1 MKKVTDFGRCLQN
14 FLTVHMPGT
23 IGASG
28 ATVESY
34 RQSFLRFLEFMHQAC
49 GTEASDIR
57 ISDFTLDCV
66 KAFLSWLESR
76 GNGVATRNQ
85 RQAALLSFARFL
97 TYECPDYMEEY
108 QRILSLPFKKCLQA
122 EISYAKQDGIKAF
135 LEQMDRQSRKGMR
148 DYVMFSLLYTT
159 GMRVSELISLRAK
172 DVSLLEPCT
181 LLVHG
186 KGNKCR
192 YVPIVK
198 HVRPALQEY
207 LGKTGLDRPERLNDW
222 LFTSH
227 TRKQFTRQG
236 INYLVSK
243 YTKAANAV
251 HPGILP
257 EDFSPHKI
265 RHSTAMGLVE
275 EGVDLIYIRD
285 LLGHV
290 SVTTTEIYAKADA
303 KHRREAIEVASKNI
317 VPKEE
322 AQWDND
328 TDLKDWLKGFNR

>member
-1 MKKVTDFGRCLQN
+1 MKRMTDFGRCLQR
-14 FLTVHMPGT
+14 FLTAHLPGT

-28 ATVESY
+28 ATIESY
-34 RQSFLRFLEFMHQAC
+34 RYSFMRFLEFMLQAE
-49 GTEASDIR
+49 GIAASDIKL
-57 ISDFTLDCV
+57 SNFTLEKV
-66 KAFLSWLESR
+66 KKFLAWLESQ
-76 GNGVATRNQ
+76 GNGAATRNQ

-135 LEQMDRQSRKGMR
+135 LDQIDRQSREGMR
-148 DYVMFSLLYTT
+148 DYVMFSLMYTT
-159 GMRVSELISLRAK
+159 GMRVSELINLRAK
-172 DVSLLEPCT
+172 DVSLHEPCT

-192 YVPIVK
+192 YVPLVK

-207 LGKTGLDRPERLNDW
+207 LSRTNLDRPERLNDW

-227 TRKQFTRQG
+227 ARKQFTRQG
-236 INYLVSK
+236 INYLVGK
-243 YTKAANAV
+243 YTKSANAAT
-251 HPGILP
+251 PGILP

-265 RHSTAMGLVE
+265 RHSTAMGLVA

-303 KHRREAIEVASKNI
+303 KNRREAIEAASKSI

-328 TDLKDWLKGFNR
+328 IDLRDWLKGFNR